1 MLDARSQRRMS
12 MDARVISI
20 CAEYDVEIVDRHNHP
35 EIGQTRAGRTLERIL
50 SNHGEDHLRMV
61 LSTLAETGNNRA
73 AITETTLWAVSD
85 LVRACQPLIEEQAGD
100 WLAAFDTIPVGQLE
114 LMARELRY
122 GRAVLA
128 AMIYERLV
136 RIFGLGAA
144 TCTRKRRAA

>member
-1 MLDARSQRRMS
+1 

-20 CAEYDVEIVDRHNHP
+20 CAEYDVRVIANKSGTP
-35 EIGQTRAGRTLERIL
+35 GIGETRAKSTLQRIL
-50 SNHGEDHLRMV
+50 NNHGEDHLRMV
-61 LSTLAETGNNRA
+61 LSTLAETGSNRA
-73 AITETTLWAVSD
+73 AITDTTLWAVSD

-100 WLAAFDTIPVGQLE
+100 WLAAFDSIPVGQLE
-114 LMARELRY
+114 LMARELRH

-144 TCTRKRRAA
+144 TNSRARTA

>member
-1 MLDARSQRRMS
+1 

-20 CAEYDVEIVDRHNHP
+20 CAEFDVRVIVSKGGTVGVG
-35 EIGQTRAGRTLERIL
+35 ETRAVGTLRRIL
-50 SNHGEDHLRMV
+50 QKHGEDHLRTV
-61 LSTLAETGNNRA
+61 LSTLAETGSNRA

-100 WLAAFDTIPVGQLE
+100 WLAAFDSIPVGQLE
-114 LMARELRY
+114 LMAHDYRRGHDGDAV
-122 GRAVLA
+122 GRAALA

-144 TCTRKRRAA
+144 TCTRERRAA